1 MTHEDA
7 VPRGIEAAF
16 GDRALLQGPDCRFAV
31 EGTMAA
37 LDRGEVRVATPPED
51 EGGSWTINAWV
62 KQAILLYFGR
72 RKMERIEVGPFEFF
86 DKIPLKHDF
95 EAAGVRVVPPGVA
108 RYGAFLEPGVV
119 LMPGYVNIGARV
131 GANTMVDTWATV
143 GSCAQVGRDC
153 HLAGGVGIGGVLEPP
168 NASPVIIEDGV
179 FVGSPVVILD
189 VVRVEREAVIA
200 AGVVL
205 TASQALLDVSGPD

>member
-62 KQAILLYFGR
+62 KQAILLYFGL
-72 RKMERIEVGPFEFF
+72 RKMERIEVGPFEFH
-86 DKIPLKHDF
+86 DKIPLKKGLD
-95 EAAGVRVVPPGVA
+95 AQGVRVVPPGVV
-108 RYGAFLEPGVV
+108 RYGAFLEAGAIV
-119 LMPGYVNIGARV
+119 MPGYVNIRAYVRAGSIV
-131 GANTMVDTWATV
+131 HTW
-143 GSCAQVGRDC
+143 
-153 HLAGGVGIGGVLEPP
+153 PP
-168 NASPVIIEDGV
+168 V
-179 FVGSPVVILD
+179 
-189 VVRVEREAVIA
+189 
-200 AGVVL
+200 
-205 TASQALLDVSGPD
+205 